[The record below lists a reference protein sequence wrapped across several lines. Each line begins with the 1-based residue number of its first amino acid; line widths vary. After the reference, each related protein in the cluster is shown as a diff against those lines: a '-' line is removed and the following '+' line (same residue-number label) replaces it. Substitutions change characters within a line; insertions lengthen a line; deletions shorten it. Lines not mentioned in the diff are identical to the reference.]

1 MQELIELL
9 ERIASDHVLSDAIGK
24 SNDNLIREKAVKYFY
39 DFKVVYARI
48 ERHRYS
54 EISKYIDTQT
64 PDAIDALR
72 NNVRVIVES
81 ARQSEYDMNNAEGD
95 KECYDKLDELYD
107 HIELECYRAT
117 NVAEI
122 RSLAN
127 EYDKKKQELDELL
140 DAATE
145 KVKETEEKVKG
156 LTQEQISILGI
167 FAGIVVAI
175 AFATSSASGVFADIS
190 RGDATYLAFVFSAFG
205 AAFFNVLS
213 LLMYFVGRLSGH
225 KLKSIFPKVV
235 FIVGNLVL
243 VSGTIFFYLRMCRLQ
258 G

>member
-9 ERIASDHVLSDAIGK
+9 ERIALDHKLSDAIE
-24 SNDNLIREKAVKYFY
+24 DRDEETIREKSDDYFHEFE
-39 DFKVVYARI
+39 DVYIHI

-54 EISKYIDTQT
+54 EISKYVDSQT
-64 PDAIDALR
+64 PDAIDVLS
-72 NNVRVIVES
+72 NNIKVIIES
-81 ARQSEYDMNNAEGD
+81 AQQNEYDTDDNESVRG
-95 KECYDKLDELYD
+95 CYKKLEKLYD

-117 NVAEI
+117 SVAEI

-127 EYDKKKQELDELL
+127 EYDKKKQEIDELL
-140 DAATE
+140 GKATE

-225 KLKSIFPKVV
+225 KLKSKFPKLI

-243 VSGTIFFYLRMCRLQ
+243 VGGTIFFYLRMCRL
-258 G
+258 